1 MDAGFRAWS
10 SAARY
15 PSSFHCDKQVPTLK
29 YMVAFLRCFSGCL
42 RQVGTYRYLS
52 TYPRTYLGTPHMLPT
67 VPQGAFK
74 SPGHRRPPMQTR
86 DFTTHALR
94 TAITKAVKKTRRS
107 HCKGRPANDKQNVPQ
122 LRTSHVEET
131 PAHCNA
137 NTTASSRHAT
147 SYVLAESVGYKSH
160 QLLQF

>member
-74 SPGHRRPPMQTR
+74 SPGHRRPPMPTR

-94 TAITKAVKKTRRS
+94 TAITKAVKKPRMVTLQGPSSQRQAECAVAAYFSCGRDARALQCQH
-107 HCKGRPANDKQNVPQ
+107 HCVQPA
-122 LRTSHVEET
+122 R
-131 PAHCNA
+131 
-137 NTTASSRHAT
+137 
-147 SYVLAESVGYKSH
+147 Y
-160 QLLQF
+160 